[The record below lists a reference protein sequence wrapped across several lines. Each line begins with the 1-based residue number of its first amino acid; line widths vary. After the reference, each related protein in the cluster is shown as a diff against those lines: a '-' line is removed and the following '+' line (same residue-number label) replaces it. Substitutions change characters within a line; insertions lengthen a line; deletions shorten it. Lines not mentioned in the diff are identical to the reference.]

1 MSEIVSKKQF
11 LLASKDAK
19 AIGKAGMADKLDV
32 EMVGFFNE
40 IAKAVLNGDDDL
52 FVVQWAVSKL
62 DKETGDALI
71 KGKEEYRTQH

>member
-32 EMVGFFNE
+32 EMVGFFN
-40 IAKAVLNGDDDL
+40 
-52 FVVQWAVSKL
+52 
-62 DKETGDALI
+62 
-71 KGKEEYRTQH
+71 